1 MGIIYRYIYI
11 YIYTHT
17 HPLVVDRLGEI
28 SRGCSSCS
36 KLLVNDW
43 YKVVPQC
50 GMAKLLN
57 IAPIMLGFMVDISS

>member
-1 MGIIYRYIYI
+1 MGIIYRYTLWWLIGC
-11 YIYTHT
+11 
-17 HPLVVDRLGEI
+17 VKFLGA
-28 SRGCSSCS
+28 

-57 IAPIMLGFMVDISS
+57 IAPIMLGFMVDRSN